1 LLRVEQAL
9 SSIKIRLVDVDIG
22 FVEPSCVSYA
32 ALGEECGFGETCDGT
47 KKGPANSEIRSRMGR
62 GHHLSIS
69 LSGGKN
75 LTRDLN
81 DSESEAGKAQLENRD
96 S

>member
-1 LLRVEQAL
+1 MRSQQTVLLRVELAL

-32 ALGEECGFGETCDGT
+32 ALGENVALVKPATAL
-47 KKGPANSEIRSRMGR
+47 KGPANSEIRSRMGR

-75 LTRDLN
+75 LTRI
-81 DSESEAGKAQLENRD
+81 
-96 S
+96 